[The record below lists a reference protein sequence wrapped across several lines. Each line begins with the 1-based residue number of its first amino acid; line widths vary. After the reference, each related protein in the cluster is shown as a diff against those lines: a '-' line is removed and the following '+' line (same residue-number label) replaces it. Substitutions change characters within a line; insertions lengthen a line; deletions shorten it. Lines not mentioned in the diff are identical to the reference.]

1 MNENTLLE
9 MSNQMKE
16 IVERKDKELKE
27 IAEKYMD
34 LKKVIAN
41 IYGLIRTMHNNYLE
55 DLDMDGLVLGYL
67 MHEIRNITSE
77 TLFGLE
83 EAELDLND

>member
-1 MNENTLLE
+1 MNENTILE

-16 IVERKDKELKE
+16 IVDRKDKELK
-27 IAEKYMD
+27 IMCEKYMD

-41 IYGLIRTMHNNYLE
+41 IYGLSRTMHNNYLDDTE
-55 DLDMDGLVLGYL
+55 MDGLMLGYL
-67 MHEIRNITSE
+67 IHEVRSISSN